1 MDKLTI
7 AHTTLYSI
15 GVVLILLGLLRFIK
29 YRNLEIWVEVPATI
43 NNIRESS
50 YSPFLSIFS
59 PSSLWKV
66 YYPEINYAYFYKGE
80 NFESDKV
87 SLDLSNIGI
96 LLADKDVIE
105 SYNNRFWYKWK
116 RGFEIKAY
124 VNPDNPRKSVLINK
138 MSHDFKSIN
147 IMLVVSGILII
158 AFSLFGLPYIISNS
172 I

>member
-1 MDKLTI
+1 MEKLAI
-7 AHTTLYSI
+7 AQITLCII
-15 GVVLILLGLLRFIK
+15 GVVLILLGVLRFKK
-29 YRNLEIWVEVPATI
+29 YKGLEIWVEVPATI
-43 NNIRESS
+43 NNIKESS

-59 PSSLWKV
+59 PSSLWKI
-66 YYPEINYAYFYKGE
+66 YYPEVHYSYFYKGKSL
-80 NFESDKV
+80 ESDSV